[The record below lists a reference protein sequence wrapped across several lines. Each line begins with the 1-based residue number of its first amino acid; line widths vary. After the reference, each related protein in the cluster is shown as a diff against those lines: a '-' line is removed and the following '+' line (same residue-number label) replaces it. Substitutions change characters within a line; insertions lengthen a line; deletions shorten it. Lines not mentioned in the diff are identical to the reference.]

1 MSNKSK
7 NSWKP
12 QTQLLICIP
21 SPYFGFTF
29 PRGRNHRACSRLPWS
44 LPNNHRPWHAH
55 IDFHSGSK
63 WRRNAGC
70 GNGYG
75 DMARWQYLRLALL
88 FRVYRFIMVH
98 PCSPERGQRSHQA
111 GALNPPRYRIRCRHL
126 RFSTGARM
134 ARSHSAWCCHS
145 GWRVGPGWQ
154 DVTWHQKFRGT
165 WHDHDI
171 MYHTVMISL

>member
-1 MSNKSK
+1 
-7 NSWKP
+7 
-12 QTQLLICIP
+12 
-21 SPYFGFTF
+21 
-29 PRGRNHRACSRLPWS
+29 
-44 LPNNHRPWHAH
+44 
-55 IDFHSGSK
+55 
-63 WRRNAGC
+63 
-70 GNGYG
+70 
-75 DMARWQYLRLALL
+75 MARWQCLRLALL

-154 DVTWHQKFRGT
+154 DVTWHQKSGEPDMIIHNVTMSWFHCNMRKLGSVT
-165 WHDHDI
+165 SHIWDQASYTTTNCLHCLHWH
-171 MYHTVMISL
+171 MQVCQNPKGGRPPAWYAW